1 MKPEEL
7 ERNFSPGQLIVER
20 GAETAELYIVRAGSV
35 VLDRGNGGEPRL
47 LGPGQVFGELGA
59 VLGEPSPYRVE
70 ADDDVT
76 VLALESGVLNQL
88 CSENQEF
95 ALRLIQHMA
104 EELATAHSD
113 RGGIGGVDQR
123 LAHGFKRLVPVLFDC
138 AAGDEPPMPVQ
149 GRLSDLAS
157 QAGLDILEAY
167 YCVQRLLE
175 SRTLRL
181 VDDQLAIVEPLHL
194 EQLLGGD

>member
-1 MKPEEL
+1 
-7 ERNFSPGQLIVER
+7 
-20 GAETAELYIVRAGSV
+20 
-35 VLDRGNGGEPRL
+35 
-47 LGPGQVFGELGA
+47 
-59 VLGEPSPYRVE
+59 
-70 ADDDVT
+70 
-76 VLALESGVLNQL
+76 
-88 CSENQEF
+88 
-95 ALRLIQHMA
+95 
-104 EELATAHSD
+104 
-113 RGGIGGVDQR
+113 
-123 LAHGFKRLVPVLFDC
+123 
-138 AAGDEPPMPVQ
+138 VQ